1 MALVFSLRILNL
13 GLWFL
18 LLSGVLFLIGITD
31 SRQWESLAVLFSIFL
46 LMVGVALLW
55 IRLSRRVDK
64 FFLSAPLVLFLLP
77 ESPVQLPFL
86 ILAFLLFLQGLAGG
100 GRRFQCSSLFH
111 LAQLV
116 WLLLWASVSTL
127 SQAYKPGVLAL
138 LSALLWAFLTAG
150 FWRWQWSVKRVMES
164 LDLDRES

>member
-18 LLSGVLFLIGITD
+18 LLSGALFLIGITD
-31 SRQWESLAVLFSIFL
+31 SRQLESLGVLFSVFL

-64 FFLSAPLVLFLLP
+64 FFLLAPLGLFVVP
-77 ESPVQLPFL
+77 EAPFQLPLL
-86 ILAFLLFLQGLAGG
+86 ILTFLLFLQGLAGG
-100 GRRFQCSSLFH
+100 GRRFHCSSLFH

-116 WLLLWASVSTL
+116 WLLAWASVSTL
-127 SQAYKPGVLAL
+127 PQAYKPGLLAL
-138 LSALLWAFLTAG
+138 LAAFFWGFLTVG
-150 FWRWQWSVKRVMES
+150 FWNWQRSVKRVMES
-164 LDLDRES
+164 LDQDRES